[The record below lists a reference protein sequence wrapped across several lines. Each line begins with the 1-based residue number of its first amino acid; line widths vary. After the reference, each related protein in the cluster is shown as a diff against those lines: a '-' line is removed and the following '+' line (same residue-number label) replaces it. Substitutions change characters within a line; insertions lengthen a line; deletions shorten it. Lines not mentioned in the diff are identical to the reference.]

1 MNSRKPGKE
10 TRVGI
15 IGGGYAGLT
24 AAYELQKAGAKV
36 FVFEKYGIWGGQA
49 ATIPLFDTRIEIFY
63 HHLFAGDRHIIG
75 LMEELGISDRL
86 RWIDSKVG
94 FFSHGKIYN
103 FVTPI
108 DILTFSPLSLPNRLR
123 LGITALYLQRLN
135 NWKPLEKITA
145 KEWILKHA
153 GKAVYREVW
162 GPLLRGKFGDMAE
175 QVAMVWLWGKLKLRG
190 ESRKGPMAKE
200 KLAYP
205 MGSFQIITDALVNR
219 LKSGGAEMYLNAEVK
234 GIFTGKDPHKVGG
247 VKLRGGKEIPLD
259 AVIATL
265 PNYAMAEISPPSIG
279 AEFLS
284 KLKATRYQAAI
295 VLLMVSRKSLSH
307 IYWLN
312 IADREIPFVGIIEH
326 TNYIP
331 PKFYGGKHI
340 IYVTN
345 YLDKDNPLYRMSPE
359 ELFREYIPGIK
370 KVNPDFEP
378 DWIEKKFL
386 FRAEAGQP
394 VVTLGYSE
402 RIPEHRTPI
411 EGLYLANTSQI
422 YPEDRGTNY
431 SVRLGQEIA
440 RMVKEDLNL
449 TGLTVTQ

>member
-1 MNSRKPGKE
+1 MSDFKPQEGLKI
-10 TRVGI
+10 GI

-49 ATIPLFDTRIEIFY
+49 AAIPLLDTYIEIFY

-75 LMEELGISDRL
+75 LMEELGIADRL

-94 FFSHGKIYN
+94 FFSHGKIFD

-108 DILTFSPLSLPNRLR
+108 DILTFSPLSLPDRLR
-123 LGITALYLQRLN
+123 LGLTSLYLQRLN
-135 NWKPLEKITA
+135 NWKPLEEVTA

-153 GKAVYREVW
+153 GEAVYREVW

-190 ESRKGPMAKE
+190 ESRKGLLAKE

-205 MGSFQIITDALVNR
+205 MGSFQVITDALVRR
-219 LKSGGAEMYLNAEVK
+219 LESGGAEMFLNSEVEEILTESGNPK
-234 GIFTGKDPHKVGG
+234 KVAG
-247 VKLRGGKEIPLD
+247 VRLRGGRTIDLD
-259 AVIATL
+259 VVIATL
-265 PNYAMAEISPPSIG
+265 PNYAMAEIAPPSIG
-279 AEFLS
+279 EEYLS
-284 KLKATRYQAAI
+284 KLKSTKYQAAI
-295 VLLMVSRKSLSH
+295 VLLMVSKRSLSH

-312 IADREIPFVGIIEH
+312 IADRSIPFVGIIEH

-331 PKFYGGKHI
+331 PENYKGKHI

-345 YLDKDNPLYRMSPE
+345 YLDRNDPLFRMSPE
-359 ELFREYIPGIK
+359 ELFLEYVPGIK
-370 KVNPDFEP
+370 KVNPEFEP
-378 DWIEKKFL
+378 EWIEKKLL

-394 VVTLGYSE
+394 VVTLGYSK
-402 RIPEHRTPI
+402 RIPEHRTPVA
-411 EGLYLANTSQI
+411 GLYLANTSQI

-431 SVRLGQEIA
+431 SVRLGQQIA
-440 RMVKEDLNL
+440 RLVEEDYNL
-449 TGLTVTQ
+449 T